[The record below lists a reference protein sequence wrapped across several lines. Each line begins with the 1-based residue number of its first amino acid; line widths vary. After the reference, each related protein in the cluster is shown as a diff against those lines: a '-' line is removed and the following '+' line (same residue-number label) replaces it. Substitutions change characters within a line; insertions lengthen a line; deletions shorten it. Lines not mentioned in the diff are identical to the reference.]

1 MRLFLV
7 SFLSGNA
14 LAQYD
19 YFEASGESDG
29 FIDYGIDLDYLETM
43 AEDADAVKDYFDG
56 ADLIGARN
64 LGAAGFGRNSNLPP
78 GVNFEDFV
86 QANGSFDITAFR
98 EALREALEAQDAAP
112 AAAIQQGVQND
123 EERYFFTEA
132 TTTSTTTPGTTTTA
146 DLGTSCW
153 KCDQMTYADCSAKGD
168 LEKCEKGDKDCCFV
182 EVRETAQSLQQ
193 LCTGCKSRNACENLR
208 DENFHN
214 DNRNPQ
220 RRNRNLDQCRPDYR
234 LQRIG
239 RRGPGQ
245 SVCRQC
251 FKTCDPDDTTNDGG
265 SFCFGGSHQKTFHKL
280 IPLMLSSN
288 KAIYPWGNYYQIS
301 ADFTAMG
308 IPIAVVD
315 TVKDLAVYTE
325 VANGAASTLKNVYF
339 FDSTGSANSK
349 SQPTT
354 AVTSNNREKNSEMAY
369 WALQGASEEWWR
381 SDLKKIQNNIENV
394 GNSVG
399 AVGTAAYTVANF
411 Q

>member
-123 EERYFFTEA
+123 EERYFFTQA
-132 TTTSTTTPGTTTTA
+132 TTTSTTTPGTTTTV

-153 KCDQMTYADCSAKGD
+153 KCDQMTYMDCSVKGD

-193 LCTGCKSRNACENLR
+193 LCTGCKSRKACENLR

-214 DNRNPQ
+214 DNKNPQ
-220 RRNRNLDQCRPDYR
+220 RRNRNFDQCRPDYR

-251 FKTCDPDDTTNDGG
+251 FNTCDPDDTANDGG
-265 SFCFGGSHQKTFHKL
+265 SFCFGGSHIKSAHKQIAINL
-280 IPLMLSSN
+280 LSN
-288 KAIYPWGNYYQIS
+288 KATYPWGDYYQIS
-301 ADFTAMG
+301 TDFNAMG

-315 TVKDLAVYTE
+315 TILDNVIYADVGSK
-325 VANGAASTLKNVYF
+325 AASTLKNVYF
-339 FDSTGSANSK
+339 YDAPGGSDSK
-349 SQPTT
+349 SPPSTT
-354 AVTSNNREKNSEMAY
+354 TLANNREKNSEMAY

-381 SDLKKIQNNIENV
+381 SDLKTIQNNLEGIGKPV
-394 GNSVG
+394 GPTSN
-399 AVGTAAYTVANF
+399 AYTVANF